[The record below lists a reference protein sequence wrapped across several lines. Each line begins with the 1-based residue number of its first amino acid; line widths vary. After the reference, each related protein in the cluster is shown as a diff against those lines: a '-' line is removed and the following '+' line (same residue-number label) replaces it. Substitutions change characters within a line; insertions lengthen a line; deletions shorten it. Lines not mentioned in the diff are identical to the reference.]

1 MNSSLEA
8 DIVKKI
14 SDVSEKHYRGKVGEL
29 RYGRELD
36 SPREHAPTGIAK
48 PKQQSFKCLLG

>member
-1 MNSSLEA
+1 MDSSLEA

-29 RYGRELD
+29 KLR
-36 SPREHAPTGIAK
+36 A
-48 PKQQSFKCLLG
+48 